1 MPWYNKVINPFA
13 RCANSLGY
21 NVFTYCS
28 SDNEPDLS
36 RLRKIINATNANDKI
51 PRYGKQYQNICGKSY
66 YRLTTA
72 PTTYLNYNYLTAMCR
87 HIHH

>member
-51 PRYGKQYQNICGKSY
+51 PRYGK
-66 YRLTTA
+66 
-72 PTTYLNYNYLTAMCR
+72 
-87 HIHH
+87 